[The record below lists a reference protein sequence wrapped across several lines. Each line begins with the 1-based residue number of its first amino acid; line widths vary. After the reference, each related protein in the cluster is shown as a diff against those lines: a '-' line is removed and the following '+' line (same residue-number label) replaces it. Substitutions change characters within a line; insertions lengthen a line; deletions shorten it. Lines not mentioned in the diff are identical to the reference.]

1 MDITKLDFDDETI
14 LAGLKPWVL
23 CESPSYDPS
32 AVNRMQ
38 NLAAHDLAIM
48 GASIERITPHQ
59 SVGDCIRARFPH
71 DNPDQPGILILG
83 HMDTVHPLGTLA
95 HLPVKRDG
103 NLYYGPGI
111 CDMKGG
117 NYLALEAIR
126 QLRSIGVKTPLPI
139 TVLFTSDEEIGSPHT
154 RSLIEAE
161 AARAKAVLVPEPARR
176 GNGVTSGRYAVAR
189 YNVATY
195 GRPSH
200 AGLRLNDGRSA
211 IRKMATHVLDIEAMT
226 GEDCTFSVGV
236 MNAGKWVN
244 CVSSKA
250 TAEVLSMSKRQQDLD
265 NGVEKMLSLNDTNG
279 DVVTEVTLGLTRPV
293 WTTSEKDL
301 KLVELAN
308 QLASQLGQPF
318 RHESSGGG
326 SDGNFTGAMDI
337 PTLDGLGVAGDKYH
351 TLEEHIEIDSLSV
364 RSKMMAG
371 LLMGIDQNL

>member
-226 GEDCTFSVGV
+226 SEDCAFSVGV

-265 NGVEKMLSLNDTNG
+265 NGVEKMLSFNDTNG
-279 DVVTEVTLGLTRPV
+279 EVVTEVTLGLTRPV

-371 LLMGIDQNL
+371 ILMGRDQNL